1 MVKPTVTIDQSSTQ
15 SDPTIINN
23 TVKFTAVFSE
33 PITVSSFTCEDITLS
48 GSASSSC
55 NSITQTGAL
64 DGTTFDIE
72 LTATTAG
79 TVIASIPDA
88 AVHDIV

>member
-1 MVKPTVTIDQSSTQ
+1 MKPTLSLEQASNQT
-15 SDPTIINN
+15 DPILINN

-33 PITVSSFTCEDITLS
+33 PITVSSFACEDITLS

-55 NSITQTGAL
+55 NSITQTGVL
-64 DGTTFDIE
+64 DGTTFDID

-79 TVIASIPDA
+79 TLIASVPDA